1 MLLLLLLT
9 TITTAIDTT
18 ATMCDTDCWDY
29 GVIDEFFEDA
39 RNNTVEYDEKNPPS
53 FIAHHAF
60 VWLHTHKVIK
70 DYHIYQAWFAVRQL
84 LLTGYRPA
92 TRYDFLEQMDYCPEV
107 FMKCFSKPC
116 KLSEY
121 SKVVK
126 QLDKLVDLANEFID
140 ELATIDDFHIDRN
153 MIFEPEMLLYFFNPD
168 DYDDYDD
175 DDEDDYYDMFDSDCA
190 AALRP
195 FRYRNKDVEKVYNYL
210 DRNDKETMPD
220 SDCPEDE
227 TFNTLNVSSDD
238 IEMITETIDL
248 LKDMVDSYD
257 NGQIYMGR
265 RDMRVLEE
273 YLADARSIVQKYPL

>member
-1 MLLLLLLT
+1 
-9 TITTAIDTT
+9 
-18 ATMCDTDCWDY
+18 MCDTDCWDL

-39 RNNTVEYDEKNPPS
+39 RNNTVKIDEKNPPS
-53 FIAHHAF
+53 FLAHHAF
-60 VWLHTHKVIK
+60 VWLHTHRVIK

-140 ELATIDDFHIDRN
+140 ELATIDDFHITRD
-153 MIFEPEMLLYFFNPD
+153 MVFEPDMLTYFFNPD
-168 DYDDYDD
+168 DYDDYG

-190 AALRP
+190 TALRP
-195 FRYRNKDVEKVYNYL
+195 YKYRNKDVEKVYRYL
-210 DRNDKETMPD
+210 YKKHLKTKSD
-220 SDCPEDE
+220 SDCPDDD
-227 TFNTLNVSSDD
+227 TFNAQDVSSHD
-238 IEMITETIDL
+238 IETINDTIDL
-248 LKDMVDSYD
+248 LKKMIESYD
-257 NGQIYMGR
+257 DGKIYMY
-265 RDMRVLEE
+265 RDDMDDLHG
-273 YLADARSIVQKYPL
+273 LLGDARDLVEKYPF